1 MAYVI
6 AIVLILVVIAFIFG
20 VNRALQARVANKHG
34 GEPERALDDEREP
47 IPSAHVIT
55 DDDRPAGDTPEA
67 HDELSPRDIPKDNP
81 ARQEAEA
88 QAGGDDNAGETTG
101 NREGAQGGPEPSST
115 RAE

>member
-20 VNRALQARVANKHG
+20 VNRAMQARIADKHG

-47 IPSAHVIT
+47 IPSTHVIT
-55 DDDRPAGDTPEA
+55 DDDRPVGDTPEA
-67 HDELSPRDIPKDNP
+67 HSEINPRDIPPDNP

-88 QAGGDDNAGETTG
+88 RAAEDGETRG
-101 NREGAQGGPEPSST
+101 NVEGAQGGPEPSST

>member
-6 AIVLILVVIAFIFG
+6 AIVLILVVIAAIYG
-20 VNRALQARVANKHG
+20 VNRALQARIAGKHG

-47 IPSAHVIT
+47 IPSTHVIT
-55 DDDRPAGDTPEA
+55 DDDRPAGDTPDA
-67 HDELSPRDIPKDNP
+67 HDEIHPRDIPKDNP

-88 QAGGDDNAGETTG
+88 QVGDDDNAGEISG
-101 NREGAQGGPEPSST
+101 NAAGAQGGPEPSST